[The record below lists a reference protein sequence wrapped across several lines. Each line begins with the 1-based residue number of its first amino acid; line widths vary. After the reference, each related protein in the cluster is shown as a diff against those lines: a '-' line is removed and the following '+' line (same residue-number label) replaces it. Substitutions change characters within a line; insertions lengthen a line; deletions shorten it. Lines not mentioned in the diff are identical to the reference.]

1 MLSTFAI
8 VGLEVV
14 SVVISPILGTLYAG
28 FWCALIFTLSWVS
41 MFGLACCHRAYKW
54 ALFMFFISF
63 LCIGAA
69 APLIV
74 FDALFIGNIDKCFF
88 SNVICDELKA
98 SYSPLYFSQPLGR
111 KVQILKAQIAC
122 AAVISATALLY
133 MFIFISTKLAVRR
146 STSRVLIQQ
155 QQQ

>member
-28 FWCALIFTLSWVS
+28 FWCALIFTLSWTN
-41 MFGLACCHRAYKW
+41 A
-54 ALFMFFISF
+54 
-63 LCIGAA
+63 
-69 APLIV
+69 
-74 FDALFIGNIDKCFF
+74 FF

-98 SYSPLYFSQPLGR
+98 SYSPLYFSQPLRR

-122 AAVISATALLY
+122 AVVISATALLY
-133 MFIFISTKLAVRR
+133 MFIFISTRLAVRR
-146 STSRVLIQQ
+146 STCRVLIQQ
-155 QQQ
+155 QQQQ